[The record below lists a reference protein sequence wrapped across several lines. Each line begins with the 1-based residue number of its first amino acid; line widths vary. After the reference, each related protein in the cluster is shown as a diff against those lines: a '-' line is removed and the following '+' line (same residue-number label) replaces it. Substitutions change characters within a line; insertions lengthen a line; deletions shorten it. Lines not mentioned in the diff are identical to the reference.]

1 MIIIPHTQ
9 INSDHPLE
17 YLLEVATKDEMQKIC
32 KAFDLYVSPNIKKA
46 EMARRLAEDILEN
59 PLYVL
64 STLSKTELQLVDE
77 FVKGG
82 PNYYAVRKLRKTF
95 YKLQKFYLI
104 LTYVD
109 RLKGEWHMI
118 MPDCVRESLSQVY
131 KPFLNMAE
139 KGIKRPTP
147 KEIRFMGFAYDL
159 REGNI

>member
-1 MIIIPHTQ
+1 M
-9 INSDHPLE
+9 
-17 YLLEVATKDEMQKIC
+17 
-32 KAFDLYVSPNIKKA
+32 
-46 EMARRLAEDILEN
+46 
-59 PLYVL
+59 YVL

-82 PNYYAVRKLRKTF
+82 PNYYAVRELRKTF

-118 MPDCVRESLSQVY
+118 MPDCVRDSLSQVY
-131 KPFLNMAE
+131 KPFLDMAK